1 MSDEL
6 RLPLTPEERERLTA
20 AAVARAQTPEEFA
33 HDLVMNAVDGAFT
46 RALVSLRTDMA
57 VLTQAEAPQPPRPVA
72 DPDETDA
79 PMSSR
84 DLRAGHHAA

>member
-20 AAVARAQTPEEFA
+20 AAAARAQTPEEFA
-33 HDLVMNAVDGAFT
+33 HDLILDGTDGPFT
-46 RALVSLRTDMA
+46 RALISLRTDMPA
-57 VLTQAEAPQPPRPVA
+57 LIQAERPQPPRPVA
-72 DPDETDA
+72 DLDDAEA

-84 DLRAGHHAA
+84 DLRAGRHAA